1 MKKLMPKPRGFT
13 IIEVII
19 VLVIG
24 AVIMIAVFVV
34 VPQLQQ
40 SARNN
45 QRRRDIQRVLVAARQ
60 YYTTNTFSDSASGSG
75 STDGLNIKNLISSNF
90 KDPSLSSNSTTS
102 RDYVIKPRTGNRS
115 GVVTWIEI
123 FYDKKCIASQS
134 TATVNG
140 NLQDSTGSIAVTLDV
155 EPIKPTPYNGNY
167 YGVSHYCIND

>member
-1 MKKLMPKPRGFT
+1 MKKLMSKSRGFT

-19 VLVIG
+19 VLVIS

-34 VPQLQQ
+34 VPQLQR

-45 QRRRDIQRVLVAARQ
+45 QRRNDIQRVLVAARQ
-60 YYTTNTFSDSASGSG
+60 YYSTSSFPGGTSAAQ
-75 STDGLNIKNLISSNF
+75 DIKNLISSDF

-102 RDYVIKPRTGNRS
+102 RDYVIKLRTTTRT

-134 TATVNG
+134 TATGNG
-140 NLQDSTGSIAVTLDV
+140 NLEDSTGSIAVTLDV
-155 EPIKPTPYNGNY
+155 EPIKPTMANGFY
-167 YGVSHYCIND
+167 YGASHYCVND

>member
-1 MKKLMPKPRGFT
+1 MKKLMSKPRGVT

-19 VLVIG
+19 VLVIS

-34 VPQLQQ
+34 VPQLQR

-45 QRRRDIQRVLVAARQ
+45 QRRNDIQRVLVAARQ
-60 YYTTNTFSDSASGSG
+60 YYSTSSFPGGTSAAQ
-75 STDGLNIKNLISSNF
+75 DIKNLISSDF

-102 RDYVIKPRTGNRS
+102 RDYVIKLRTTTSTRT

-134 TATVNG
+134 TATGNG
-140 NLQDSTGSIAVTLDV
+140 NLQNSPGSIAVTLDV
-155 EPIKPTPYNGNY
+155 EPIIPTPSSGNY
-167 YGVSHYCIND
+167 YGVSHFCVND